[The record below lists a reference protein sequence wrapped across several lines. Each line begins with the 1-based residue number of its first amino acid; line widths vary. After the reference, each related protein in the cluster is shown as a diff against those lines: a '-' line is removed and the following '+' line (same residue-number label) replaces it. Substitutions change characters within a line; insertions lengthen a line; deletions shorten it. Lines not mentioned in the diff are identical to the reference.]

1 MTRTCASTA
10 ASAAGSPGRTT
21 AAAAGGRPRLR
32 GEQLGPLRV
41 GVDERVAHGVG
52 RVRGGEIP
60 SLIVDQAG
68 PDGQRLFN
76 PGSPTDRRRQPRGT
90 LGVLDI
96 GDGRLEAD
104 TVRIVHPEQPGRKIL
119 PLVRIDHVV
128 LFGGVT
134 ITDDLLLRCADD
146 HRTVS
151 WLTGLGRFRA
161 RLCGPT
167 AGNPLLRRSQH
178 RAHEDQQHRLV
189 LAQHMIAGKLHN
201 SRQVLLRA
209 ARDADGAKQRTL
221 RAAADQH
228 AQLLPETGRATDL
241 QILMGIEGTAAR
253 DYFAAFPAMCP
264 RSASPFERSRRPPAD
279 PVNCLLSFLYGM
291 LRVAVHG
298 ALEQAGLDPYI
309 GYLHGVRPGKPAL
322 ALDLMEEFRP
332 LLADRLTLTLLN
344 RGELRDNDFEQLPGP
359 AVRLS
364 DGGRRT
370 VLNAWQR
377 SRERTWPHHQ
387 LNRDVPAALLPL
399 IQARML
405 ARHLRGD
412 LDDYLPWTVN

>member
-1 MTRTCASTA
+1 MT
-10 ASAAGSPGRTT
+10 
-21 AAAAGGRPRLR
+21 
-32 GEQLGPLRV
+32 E
-41 GVDERVAHGVG
+41 
-52 RVRGGEIP
+52 
-60 SLIVDQAG
+60 
-68 PDGQRLFN
+68 LFN
-76 PGSPTDRRRQPRGT
+76 TLYVQTPGTS
-90 LGVLDI
+90 LH
-96 GDGRLEAD
+96 LEAD

-119 PLVRIDHVV
+119 PLARIDHVV

-146 HRTVS
+146 RRTVS

-161 RLCGPT
+161 RLSGPT

-178 RAHEDQQHRLV
+178 RAHEDPARRL
-189 LAQHMIAGKLHN
+189 AIGQRMIAGKLHN

-209 ARDADGAKQRTL
+209 ARDAVGTKQTILRT
-221 RAAADQH
+221 AAGRH
-228 AQLLPETGRATDL
+228 ARLLPEAGQAPD
-241 QILMGIEGTAAR
+241 IEFLMGIEGTAAR
-253 DYFAAFPAMCP
+253 DYFAAFPALCP
-264 RSASPFERSRRPPAD
+264 RSADPFERTRRPPAD

-332 LLADRLTLTLLN
+332 LLADRLAVTLLN
-344 RGELRDNDFEQLPGP
+344 RGELRDSDFQYLPGP
-359 AVRLS
+359 TVRLA
-364 DGGRRT
+364 DDARRT

-377 SRERTWPHHQ
+377 SRDRAWPHLH
-387 LNRDVPAALLPL
+387 LDREVPAALLPL
-399 IQARML
+399 IQARLL